1 MKEVGDLPAL
11 RLSAYPSALFL
22 AYPLHMKLGSTG
34 GSYPLLQEY
43 F

>member
-11 RLSAYPSALFL
+11 RLCLPKCTFLGLSFAYEIS
-22 AYPLHMKLGSTG
+22 ST